1 MNKDIDLIDNSMIK
15 HEIFNIF
22 DNTREL
28 YNMYYVLHNGNYTE
42 EDYNS
47 MKCILSAIEG
57 NLIDLKKEID

>member
-1 MNKDIDLIDNSMIK
+1 MNKNIDLIDNSMIK
-15 HEIFNIF
+15 HEIFNLF

-42 EDYNS
+42 EDYNN
-47 MKCILSAIEG
+47 MKRILLAFEE

>member
-1 MNKDIDLIDNSMIK
+1 MNKDIELINNTVVK

-42 EDYNS
+42 EDHNS
-47 MKCILSAIEG
+47 MKRILSAIEE

>member
-1 MNKDIDLIDNSMIK
+1 MKDIDLINNTVVK

-28 YNMYYVLHNGNYTE
+28 YNMYYVLYNGNYIE

-47 MKCILSAIEG
+47 MKRILSAIEE

>member
-1 MNKDIDLIDNSMIK
+1 MNKDIELKDKYMIK

-42 EDYNS
+42 EDYNN
-47 MKCILSAIEG
+47 MKRILSAIEE

>member
-1 MNKDIDLIDNSMIK
+1 MNKDIGLIDNSMIK

-47 MKCILSAIEG
+47 MKRILSAIEE